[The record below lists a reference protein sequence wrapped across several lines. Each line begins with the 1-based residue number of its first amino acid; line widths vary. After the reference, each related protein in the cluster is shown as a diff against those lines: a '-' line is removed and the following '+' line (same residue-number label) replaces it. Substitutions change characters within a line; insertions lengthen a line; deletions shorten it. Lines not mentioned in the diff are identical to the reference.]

1 MADTSTRSSLLR
13 ADLEELLQ
21 TTPPLAT
28 RRQHNLP
35 DNQRWLGRAA
45 SIVER
50 WDSARSPAFAE
61 LNRQFHVQNA
71 HEANDAFE
79 QMMVLLRQAQ
89 HDLEILD
96 QVAGLKGYLRQL
108 QAQDEVILKAG
119 TQQIPVP
126 VSTLLGRLFNEI
138 IDRFPG
144 LNLQPFSGHAQPAA
158 LRAQIAA
165 AIQTITGYLQSN
177 STPTTVE
184 QGSAHPTNPASVF
197 VIHGRQ
203 LRDEFH
209 AFLRALRLEP
219 LEWSEARKRTG
230 KPNPYTW
237 EIVDLALRE
246 AGAIVALLTPDDE
259 ARLAKHLWSEHEN
272 AIEKERLLQPRQNAL
287 FEAGV
292 AYGRAPKRTVLI
304 RIGSQRPMSDLAGH
318 HILQLDESP
327 QSRQSVADAL
337 QTAGCPVNLS
347 GSDWFRAGKFS
358 TAAAPKNGGDE
369 TSAIDDTQDKVGTGN
384 PRTMALRMLFEE
396 ADYLHRVYRH
406 LDEDNG
412 ERVRLPLFGGTRAQF
427 GNNWDFVDATLFSHA
442 SRVDWLIRTS
452 RSAWFEMKWP
462 VEPVEL
468 FQMNEHSTMVD
479 LLHALDEFRRLLRT
493 KYT

>member
-1 MADTSTRSSLLR
+1 MADTSTRSSLLGSE
-13 ADLEELLQ
+13 LEELLR

-28 RRQHNLP
+28 RRHHDLP
-35 DNQRWLGRAA
+35 ENQTWLGRAA
-45 SIVER
+45 SIVDR
-50 WDSARSPAFAE
+50 WDSSRSAAFAE
-61 LNRQFHVQNA
+61 LNRQFHGRNA
-71 HEANDAFE
+71 HEASDAFE
-79 QMMVLLRQAQ
+79 QMVVLLRQGE
-89 HDLEILD
+89 HDLRIRDKAASLD
-96 QVAGLKGYLRQL
+96 GYRRQL
-108 QAQDEVILKAG
+108 QAQDEIISKAG
-119 TQQIPVP
+119 TQQIALP
-126 VSTLLGRLFNEI
+126 VSSVLIRLFNEI
-138 IDRFPG
+138 NDLSPG
-144 LNLQPFSGHAQPAA
+144 LVQPPSGHAQPAV
-158 LRAQIAA
+158 LRTQISA
-165 AIQTITGYLQSN
+165 AIQTISTYLESN
-177 STPTTVE
+177 STPTTVG
-184 QGSAHPTNPASVF
+184 QGGARPTNPELVF

-209 AFLRALRLEP
+209 DFLRSLHLKP

-237 EIVDLALRE
+237 EIVDLALKE

-259 ARLAKHLWSEHEN
+259 ARLAKHLWSAHEN

-292 AYGRAPKRTVLI
+292 AYGRAPERTVLI

-318 HILQLDESP
+318 HILQLDDSP

-337 QTAGCPVNLS
+337 QTAGCPVDLS

-358 TAAAPKNGGDE
+358 TAAGTKNVDVD
-369 TSAIDDTQDKVGTGN
+369 TSATEENMGAGN

-396 ADYLHRVYRH
+396 ADYLHRIYRG
-406 LDEDNG
+406 LDQDNRD
-412 ERVRLPLFGGTRAQF
+412 RVRLPLSNGSWPGFGKE
-427 GNNWDFVDATLFSHA
+427 WDFVDATLFSHA

-452 RSAWFEMKWP
+452 QSAWSELKWR

-468 FQMNEHSTMVD
+468 FQMNQHSTMVD

-493 KYT
+493 KFT